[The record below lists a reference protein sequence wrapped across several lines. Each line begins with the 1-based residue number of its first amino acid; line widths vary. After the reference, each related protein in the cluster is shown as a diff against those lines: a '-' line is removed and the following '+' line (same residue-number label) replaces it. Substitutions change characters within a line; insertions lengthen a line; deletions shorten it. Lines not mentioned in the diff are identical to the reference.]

1 VWSKYYFRL
10 KEPLKNEENQICPI
24 TRDGSSSRLALNFP
38 GTIPGNQ
45 SDLFNKSYFSE
56 VP

>member
-1 VWSKYYFRL
+1 VTSG
-10 KEPLKNEENQICPI
+10 KETLKNEENQICLI

-45 SDLFNKSYFSE
+45 SDLFNKSYFS
-56 VP
+56 